1 MPTYEYRC
9 LSCKRKF
16 TIVVSIREH
25 DSKRVKCP
33 KCGSRRISQLISAFY
48 TQTSSKS

>member
-9 LSCKRKF
+9 ISCKRKF
-16 TIVVSIREH
+16 TIILSVREH
-25 DSKRVKCP
+25 DSKRIKCP
-33 KCGSRRISQLISAFY
+33 KCGSRRIRQLISAFY